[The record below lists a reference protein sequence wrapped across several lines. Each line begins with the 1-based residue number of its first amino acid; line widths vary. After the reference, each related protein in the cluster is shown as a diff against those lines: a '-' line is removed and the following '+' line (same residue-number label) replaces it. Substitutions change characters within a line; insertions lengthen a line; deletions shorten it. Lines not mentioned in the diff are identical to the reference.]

1 MQVARLKPL
10 RGCIKW
16 RKGEEYVPTYP
27 QVEDSPEKFGVILD
41 VVLRD
46 QRLRSPEER
55 GTPYQ
60 VVGEVTAHQA
70 SDG

>member
-10 RGCIKW
+10 RGYIKW
-16 RKGEEYVPTYP
+16 RKGEDNVPTCP
-27 QVEDSPEKFGVILD
+27 EVEDSPEKFGVILD

-70 SDG
+70 KDG